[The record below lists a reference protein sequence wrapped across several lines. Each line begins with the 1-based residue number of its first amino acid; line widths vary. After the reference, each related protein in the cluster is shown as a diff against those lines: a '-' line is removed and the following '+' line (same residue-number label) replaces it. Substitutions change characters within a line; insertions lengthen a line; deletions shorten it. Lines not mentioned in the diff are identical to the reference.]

1 MLRVSLA
8 DKVHNVRSLLFD
20 YRAEGE
26 ELWRRFDPESDQL
39 WYYRSLS
46 NLYSR
51 RSKSRLAHEL
61 ERLVAELEEVALIGA
76 LQTLVAYGR
85 RGDYTGKFL
94 VLRYDEKR
102 NYYVQFAVD
111 E

>member
-39 WYYRSLS
+39 WYYRSLVDAF
-46 NLYSR
+46 R
-51 RSKSRLAHEL
+51 RVSESPMVDELDRVVTEL
-61 ERLVAELEEVALIGA
+61 EQL
-76 LQTLVAYGR
+76 TH
-85 RGDYTGKFL
+85 GDIPSTK
-94 VLRYDEKR
+94 D
-102 NYYVQFAVD
+102 
-111 E
+111 